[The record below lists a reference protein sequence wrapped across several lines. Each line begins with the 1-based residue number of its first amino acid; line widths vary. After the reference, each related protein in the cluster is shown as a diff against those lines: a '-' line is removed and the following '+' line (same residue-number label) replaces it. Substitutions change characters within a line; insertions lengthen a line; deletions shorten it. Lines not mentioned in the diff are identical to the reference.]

1 MKKLFLAYVM
11 SMSVF
16 GCEDRKEDGNM
27 HIQNE
32 VTYSAC
38 VGRTLLD
45 IPGSLAE
52 SPITTGIF
60 KNAGSGPQAASFNVT
75 VSAAGMTRA
84 QFVAATQKRRAQLK
98 NAPSQTVDV
107 LRLDREVDADTI
119 LFRVQ
124 RIDDA
129 YVSEVN
135 LFRGGN
141 LVTVTFNS
149 YDEAFV
155 SAEATLLKFAQAINV
170 RPKMDS
176 GDAFAGFCLGPVLIS
191 GDFEQESASF
201 LFGDPK
207 RLSLSVEIDTYSPDE
222 TVPLLARMT
231 GPASLLGV
239 FDLRHGVI
247 RAGERQVAGMRA
259 QEWLGWAKLSE
270 EPNTKS
276 LKFILDTLRPMPGK
290 AKPNIN
296 VTLNSRPPAEAGPA
310 LSATEGDLVQMWDL
324 IIKSIHPATI

>member
-1 MKKLFLAYVM
+1 MKKIFLACVM

-75 VSAAGMTRA
+75 VSAAGMTRP

-135 LFRGGN
+135 CLVPCDHIPRRSWPLFRAKAMLGE
-141 LVTVTFNS
+141 L
-149 YDEAFV
+149 
-155 SAEATLLKFAQAINV
+155 I
-170 RPKMDS
+170 
-176 GDAFAGFCLGPVLIS
+176 AGFSSPGLQS
-191 GDFEQESASF
+191 HQEQ
-201 LFGDPK
+201 
-207 RLSLSVEIDTYSPDE
+207 
-222 TVPLLARMT
+222 LA
-231 GPASLLGV
+231 A
-239 FDLRHGVI
+239 
-247 RAGERQVAGMRA
+247 
-259 QEWLGWAKLSE
+259 
-270 EPNTKS
+270 
-276 LKFILDTLRPMPGK
+276 
-290 AKPNIN
+290 
-296 VTLNSRPPAEAGPA
+296 
-310 LSATEGDLVQMWDL
+310 
-324 IIKSIHPATI
+324 